1 MPTRSDDS
9 FDQIMEE
16 LVSELLRHSPFMG
29 TYLGLHEWDFM
40 VPDMSREG
48 VAEEISLIERF
59 IERLESDVVADELSG
74 ARVIDYPVVLN
85 TLKLALVQLVDW
97 PLWRMYPAGPSMVGE
112 AVFPLIIDPTLPREH
127 VAEAIK
133 ARLRPAAL
141 QKYVSASIDAADKPY
156 QLWVQYSLAAGQ
168 GIGSL
173 LGVVKGLAKEWGDE
187 ELSEVAER
195 AGDVVRKELGRLQ
208 DMLSKAEPGY
218 LPTGWDPFVK
228 MLKYRFITETPEEL
242 RLESYRDAEMYRER
256 IAEAAKDLGVSGIE
270 EAIKAVEEV
279 TPSEASAVLDFVA
292 EMVDT
297 VRSFIYEN
305 GVVELPPGER
315 VQVIETPDYLKPV
328 IPFAAYM
335 PPKAFG
341 PSFLGTYLVTPPAGE
356 EGLKKFSYYDVL
368 NTVIH
373 EAYPGHHTQHVY
385 EKAFVHPYRRI
396 FAKANDLI
404 EGWAHYC
411 EELML
416 EMGIDNSPHYRVQ
429 VWKDAL
435 WRAVRVYL
443 DIEIHVDGIPYEK
456 AVEKLVRDA
465 YLPRDGAQGEV
476 LRYTMTPTYQL
487 SYWYGK
493 KVIKA
498 LREEVKKILGQR
510 FSNALFHKLLLEEG
524 ALPVNIL
531 KKVVVEKARKLSN
544 EKEAP

>member
-16 LVSELLRHSPFMG
+16 LIREFLRRSPFMG

-40 VPDMSREG
+40 VPDASREG
-48 VAEEISLIERF
+48 VAELISVIESF
-59 IERLESDVVADELSG
+59 IERLENDVVEEELSG

-85 TLKLALVQLVDW
+85 TLKASLVELVDW
-97 PLWRMYPAGPSMVGE
+97 PLWRMYPAGPSMIGE
-112 AVFPLIIDPTLPREH
+112 AVFPLIIDPLLPREH

-141 QKYVSASIDAADKPY
+141 QRYVSASIDAADKPY
-156 QLWVQYSLAAGQ
+156 QLWVQYAIMAGQ
-168 GIGSL
+168 GINSL
-173 LGVVKGLAKEWGDE
+173 LDVVKGLGREWGDE
-187 ELSEVAER
+187 ELSEVAEG
-195 AGDVVRKELGRLQ
+195 AKEVVAKELGRLQ
-208 DMLSKAEPGY
+208 DILGRAEEGY

-228 MLKYRFITETPEEL
+228 LLKYRFITETPEEL

-256 IAEAAKDLGVSGIE
+256 IAEAAKDLSVESVE
-270 EAIKAVEEV
+270 DAIKAVEEV

-297 VRSFIYEN
+297 VRSFVYEN
-305 GVVELPPGER
+305 DVVELPPGER

-341 PSFLGTYLVTPPAGE
+341 PSLLGTYLVTPPQGE

-368 NTVIH
+368 NTVVH

-385 EKAFVHPYRRI
+385 EKAYVHPYRRI
-396 FAKANDLI
+396 FAKAWDMI

-416 EMGIDNSPHYRVQ
+416 ELGIDNSPHYRVQ

-456 AVEKLVRDA
+456 AVEKLVKDA
-465 YLPRDGAQGEV
+465 YLPEDGARAEV
-476 LRYTMTPTYQL
+476 LRYTMSPTYQL

-493 KVIKA
+493 RAIKA

-510 FSNALFHKLLLEEG
+510 FSNTLFHKLLLEEG

-531 KKVVVEKARKLSN
+531 RKVVIEKAKKIAN
-544 EKEAP
+544 QE